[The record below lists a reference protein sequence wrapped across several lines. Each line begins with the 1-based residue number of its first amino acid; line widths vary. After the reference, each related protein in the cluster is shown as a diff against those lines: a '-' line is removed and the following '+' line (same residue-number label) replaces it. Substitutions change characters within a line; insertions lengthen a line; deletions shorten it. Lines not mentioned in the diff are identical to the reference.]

1 METHL
6 RASQSSVVAAP
17 GRVAEYLKCSRSRN
31 TQTAYA
37 RDWER
42 FRCWC
47 IEQQVASLPASASTV
62 AEYAADMANSFK
74 PTSIH
79 RHLMSISL
87 AHGAAGLSNPV
98 RSELVRSTLQ
108 GIRRSRGAAKS
119 RKSALRAEQLKQI
132 VRLLPDTNQGRRDKA
147 LLLIGYAGAFRRSEL
162 CALDVADLRF
172 VEEGVRIHVKLSKTD
187 QIGMGM
193 SKDIGF
199 STDETCCPVA
209 CLRNWLHEASITE
222 GPVFRSVN
230 RRDQVLGPRLSPQ
243 SVSLVVKS
251 AVALLGIDPDA
262 YGAHSLRAGFITDC
276 IRAGLLPQVIKKMTG
291 HRNEGSLDDYFRETS
306 MFGYEIHQKLG
317 L

>member
-1 METHL
+1 METQL
-6 RASQSSVVAAP
+6 RVTESGIVAVP
-17 GRVAEYLKCSRSRN
+17 GRVAEYLKCFRSRN
-31 TQTAYA
+31 TQAAYA
-37 RDWER
+37 KDWER

-47 IEQQVASLPASASTV
+47 VEQHLASLPATASTV
-62 AEYAADMANSFK
+62 AEYAADMAESFK

-87 AHGAAGLSNPV
+87 AHGAAGLTNPV

-108 GIRRSRGAAKS
+108 GIRRSQGTAKS

-132 VRLLPDTNQGRRDKA
+132 IRLLPESNLGRRDKA

-162 CALDVADLRF
+162 CALDVADLTF
-172 VEEGVRIHVKLSKTD
+172 VDEGVRIHMKRSKSD
-187 QIGMGM
+187 QVGIGM
-193 SKDIGF
+193 SRDIGF

-209 CLRNWLHEASITE
+209 CLRNWLHEATIAE

-230 RRDQVLGPRLSPQ
+230 RRDQVLAPRLSPQ

-251 AVALLGIDPDA
+251 AVAFLGIDPDA

-306 MFGYEIHQKLG
+306 TFGYGIHQKLG